1 MTHLREHRS
10 DAWKCRFDAVP
21 VRNTRGDLRVWV
33 RVTDHVH
40 RGVVVLPGKWWGFP
54 EETGALANLLT
65 PSAWTPGGQP
75 AYNDTFVEVV
85 GEQ

>member
-1 MTHLREHRS
+1 VVDGARVNVRNVRGHLR
-10 DAWKCRFDAVP
+10 A
-21 VRNTRGDLRVWV
+21 WV
-33 RVTDHVH
+33 RVTDDVH